1 MVVPRFIDMSN
12 QEDFDSLVGAL
23 IAQSSKATLDGG
35 LVDSLHSLS
44 VSHEIRDF
52 RWGCGLYSSIYRSLK
67 FLWDVSQDQHAG
79 PLEDK
84 LWGVWEYCLESPEFS
99 DDVAS
104 REDCGVNVD
113 WVSQLLDR
121 IVLYATVAERVPV
134 TSLRC
139 AKHCFHW
146 AYTQRVDMRGAMRK
160 LLGAR
165 LLGLGSGKG
174 RGRDGGR
181 SRFHV
186 RHLLELLQAVVSGFS
201 SESLPGVR
209 RGLLQQVLLPLHLPG
224 EMIEWRDQVPVLQ
237 HYHEAL
243 VQCMVRLVLR
253 DRDASLL
260 WGECGEN
267 LGASAMTTHPPML
280 TQAMLGLMRQWP
292 QGFDANTPKE
302 VLLLHELE
310 ALISLGA
317 AAPAELEPVT
327 PALLE
332 RVVRCIGSDVDN
344 IRPAQRALQLFKCTA
359 FLDMLRSKNLTAA
372 LRVLIPPL
380 FRGGALSWNPTV
392 NKMTGLAL
400 QALQALDPSLFAR
413 VAEEVVGGG
422 GGGAGAGVIVRMQEQ
437 EPALPKRQREPVGGQ
452 GDGPA
457 AEKDE
462 TKGPP
467 APPVAMSKPLIPR
480 APAVAVGGMRPPQLG
495 LVAGAGGWRP
505 GSGQPPPVTV
515 TGVAPWAHAQAK
527 SAGPMGGSGGRLDGV
542 HALMPRPLL
551 PAGFKSAGRES
562 VVGDAVAV
570 DSKSGME
577 VVKEDVEDGDDDN
590 DCKTRPPPRL
600 SGREVLEEYIKK
612 CLPVDREQAND
623 PSSDWNQV
631 QAAAS
636 PTLLPS
642 LRFHDLVFGQQ
653 LGEGAF
659 STVRYARR
667 IRRESSQSY
676 WPEYAVK
683 VISGERMRLLGYH
696 ASVEREMAVLHVL
709 SHPGV
714 SRLISAFRYTGSAY
728 LVLEYAA
735 RGDLHSYILSLGG
748 GGLGHLP
755 ARFVL
760 GEVCAAL
767 LHVHELGFS
776 YNDLKP
782 ENVLIT
788 ALGHIKLADFGACRP
803 LNAAAQG
810 LLLESLKNV
819 GCLRNGDWR
828 EGAADAVAAGGAA
841 GEAFPNL
848 GDGRSKGD
856 TLNAGVDV
864 RAEGT
869 PAFLPPEVL
878 SGQHT
883 PGGLGSDAWALG
895 CLAYFCLVGRPLFF
909 GDREQVL
916 DQLEQQLGASSS
928 GAGFVPVRHAGELG
942 TAPPQGAPAGRVNF
956 DMHGAGGGGGGG
968 AVTAVLKSLASDE
981 HVRAFLQG
989 LLCAEPCDRLTVR
1002 DAALHK
1008 YLLLGLC
1015 GVEGEGELQSPLE
1028 PLKLH
1033 FGRPITLPEAGPAAR
1048 GERGRDDPWARRQ
1061 FSVLWAPMPAEY
1073 DLGGGAGTGGEA
1085 GAALHR
1091 CVGPSRRLYSLT
1103 AVEETATES
1112 HCAFL

>member
-1 MVVPRFIDMSN
+1 MSS
-12 QEDFDSLVGAL
+12 QEAFDSLVGSL
-23 IAQSSKATLDGG
+23 LAQSSKATLDAG
-35 LVDSLHSLS
+35 LVDSLFSLS

-52 RWGCGLYSSIYRSLK
+52 RWGSGLYSSIFRSLK
-67 FLWDVSQDQHAG
+67 VLWDVSQDQHAG

-104 REDCGVNVD
+104 REECGLIVD

-160 LLGAR
+160 LLGVR
-165 LLGLGSGKG
+165 LLGLGHGKG

-186 RHLLELLQAVVSGFS
+186 RHLLELLQSVVSGLS
-201 SESLPGVR
+201 SESTPGVR

-253 DRDASLL
+253 DRNASLL
-260 WGECGEN
+260 WGVDGEN
-267 LGASAMTTHPPML
+267 LGASAITTNSQML
-280 TQAMLGLMRQWP
+280 TQAMLGLMHQWP

-310 ALISLGA
+310 ALLCLGA
-317 AAPAELEPVT
+317 AVPAELEPVT

-332 RVVRCIGSDVDN
+332 RVVRCIGSDADN
-344 IRPAQRALQLFKCTA
+344 IRPAQRALQLFRCTA
-359 FLDMLRSKNLTAA
+359 FLDLLRKDLPTA

-400 QALQALDPSLFAR
+400 QALQALDPTLFAR
-413 VAEEVVGGG
+413 VAEAVV
-422 GGGAGAGVIVRMQEQ
+422 GGAGAGAGEVIRMQEQ
-437 EPALPKRQREPVGGQ
+437 EPALPKRQREPVGGRD
-452 GDGPA
+452 DGLVA
-457 AEKDE
+457 GKDE
-462 TKGPP
+462 TKGPQ
-467 APPVAMSKPLIPR
+467 APPVPTSKPLIPR
-480 APAVAVGGMRPPQLG
+480 APAVVVGGIRPPQIG

-515 TGVAPWAHAQAK
+515 TGVAPWAQAQAK
-527 SAGPMGGSGGRLDGV
+527 SVGPIGGGGRLDGV
-542 HALMPRPLL
+542 HAVMPRRPLL
-551 PAGFKSAGRES
+551 PSGLKPAARES
-562 VVGDAVAV
+562 IVGDVVAAI
-570 DSKSGME
+570 SKSDME
-577 VVKEDVEDGDDDN
+577 VVKEDVEDDDGYK
-590 DCKTRPPPRL
+590 DCKSRPPPRL
-600 SGREVLEEYIKK
+600 SARELIEEYIRK
-612 CLPVDREQAND
+612 CIPVDREQVND

-667 IRRESSQSY
+667 IRRESSQSS

-696 ASVEREMAVLHVL
+696 GSVEREMAVLHVL

-735 RGDLHSYILSLGG
+735 RGDLHSFILSLGG

-803 LNAAAQG
+803 LDAAAQG
-810 LLLESLKNV
+810 LLLESLKLV

-828 EGAADAVAAGGAA
+828 EGAADAVSARGAA

-848 GDGRSKGD
+848 GNGSSSQGG
-856 TLNAGVDV
+856 TFNAGADV

-878 SGQHT
+878 SGRHP

-942 TAPPQGAPAGRVNF
+942 TAQPHGGAGRVNF
-956 DMHGAGGGGGGG
+956 DLHGTDGRGGGG
-968 AVTAVLKSLASDE
+968 AVTALLKSLASDA

-989 LLCAEPCDRLTVR
+989 LLCAEPCDRLAVR

-1008 YLLLGLC
+1008 YLLLGPC
-1015 GVEGEGELQSPLE
+1015 GGEGESQSPLE

-1033 FGRPITLPEAGPAAR
+1033 FGQPVTLPEAGPAAR
-1048 GERGRDDPWARRQ
+1048 GESGRDDPWARRQ

-1085 GAALHR
+1085 GASLHR
-1091 CVGPSRRLYSLT
+1091 CVGPTRRLYSLT
-1103 AVEETATES
+1103 AVEETPTEA
-1112 HCAFL
+1112 HCGFL